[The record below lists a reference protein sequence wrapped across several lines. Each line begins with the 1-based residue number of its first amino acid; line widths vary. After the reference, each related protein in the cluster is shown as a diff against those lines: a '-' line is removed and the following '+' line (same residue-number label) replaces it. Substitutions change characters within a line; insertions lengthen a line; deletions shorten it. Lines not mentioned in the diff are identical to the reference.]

1 MIRNEERTGLF
12 LTVAGGAGLL
22 LVMLWLLGFFHEP
35 ELPKKNTVHA
45 APRRSGGVAG
55 EVADAR
61 TGRAVE
67 GTTIE
72 LSGLDGVSDHWLA
85 PADAERPLR
94 FELKSVPAERDF
106 TLEVGAPGY
115 VAARRATR
123 IAAGATTEIGRID
136 LVPLATISGTAV
148 DANYEGLGG
157 AEVVAERVNAAAAPN
172 SETAAPEL
180 PRRATGRADAR
191 GAFRL
196 DGLPPGRWR
205 VQATAADGERTLG
218 ETLVDATHGGAT
230 DPIELDLF
238 PIATPPAGTSDGPG
252 GDAKCDPAPPADARE
267 LVVRVV
273 DASGQPLAGAQVE
286 LVLDEKAPRLRL
298 TARNGLTTFCGIPE
312 RATFAWSVEARAGT
326 SLSFNAAPVPTARAG
341 TAVPFE
347 LRCVPTHALAVKV
360 FDPDGKAV
368 AGARVGVLVP
378 TKRTPQ
384 AGVAASDTPTAPTAQ
399 TTTIDATTGPEGIAR
414 FARLPPPPWI
424 VSVDDGRCEP
434 FAAPDAKPDAD
445 GTYTV
450 KLAKKRGG

>member
-1 MIRNEERTGLF
+1 MIRNEERTGLV

-45 APRRSGGVAG
+45 TPRRSGGLAG

-61 TGRAVE
+61 TGRPVE

-115 VAARRATR
+115 VTARRPTR
-123 IAAGATTEIGRID
+123 VAAGATVEVGRID
-136 LVPLATISGTAV
+136 LVPLAAISGTAV
-148 DANYEGLGG
+148 DANYEALGG
-157 AEVVAERVNAAAAPN
+157 AEVVAERVDPAAAPGG
-172 SETAAPEL
+172 EAAAPEL
-180 PRRATGRADAR
+180 PRRAAGRADAH

-196 DGLPPGRWR
+196 DGLAPGRWH
-205 VQATAADGERTLG
+205 VQAQSAEGERTLG
-218 ETLVDATHGGAT
+218 ATLVDATRGGAT
-230 DPIELDLF
+230 DPVELDLF
-238 PIATPPAGTSDGPG
+238 PVAAPPAGTPDGPG
-252 GDAKCDPAPPADARE
+252 GDVKCDPAPPADARE

-273 DASGQPLAGAQVE
+273 DASGQPLAGALVE
-286 LVLDEKAPRLRL
+286 LVLDEKSPRLRL
-298 TARNGLTTFCGIPE
+298 TARNGRTTFRGIPE
-312 RATFAWSVEARAGT
+312 RATFAWSVEARTGT
-326 SLSFNAAPVPTARAG
+326 SLSFNAAPVPTARSG
-341 TAVPFE
+341 SAVPFE

-368 AGARVGVLVP
+368 AGARVSVLVP

-384 AGVAASDTPTAPTAQ
+384 PGVAASDTPAAPTAPTTAREE
-399 TTTIDATTGPEGIAR
+399 ISGADGITR

-424 VSVDDGRCEP
+424 VSVDDGRFEP

>member
-1 MIRNEERTGLF
+1 MIRNEERTGLV

-35 ELPKKNTVHA
+35 ELPEKSTVHA
-45 APRRSGGVAG
+45 TPRRSGGLAG

-61 TGRAVE
+61 TGKPVE

-85 PADAERPLR
+85 PADPERPLR

-115 VAARRATR
+115 VGARRATR
-123 IAAGATTEIGRID
+123 VAAGATVEVGRID
-136 LVPLATISGTAV
+136 LVPYATISGRVV
-148 DANYEGLGG
+148 DANYEALGG
-157 AEVVAERVNAAAAPN
+157 AEVVAECSDPDLASNDLLLTK
-172 SETAAPEL
+172 TA
-180 PRRATGRADAR
+180 GADAH

-196 DGLPPGRWR
+196 DGLVPAHWR
-205 VQATAADGERTLG
+205 VRATTAQGDRVLAT
-218 ETLVDATHGGAT
+218 TPVDATRGGAT

-238 PIATPPAGTSDGPG
+238 PVAAAPAGSSAGSG
-252 GDAKCDPAPPADARE
+252 GDVKCDPAPPADARE

-273 DASGQPLAGAQVE
+273 DAAGRPLAGALVE

-298 TARNGLTTFCGIPE
+298 TARNGSTTFRGIPE
-312 RATFAWSVEARAGT
+312 RATCAWSVEARTGN
-326 SLSFNAAPVPTARAG
+326 SLSFNTAPVPTARAG
-341 TAVPFE
+341 SAVPFE
-347 LRCVPTHALAVKV
+347 LRCVPTHALAVQV
-360 FDPDGKAV
+360 SDPDGKAV

-378 TKRTPQ
+378 RKRAPR
-384 AGVAASDTPTAPTAQ
+384 AGVAASDTPAEPTAQ
-399 TTTIDATTGPEGIAR
+399 TTAIEATTGADGSAR
-414 FARLPPPPWI
+414 FTRLPPPPWI
-424 VSVDDGRCEP
+424 VSVDDDRFEP

-445 GTYTV
+445 GTYAV